1 MEYKCIVAENVK
13 YRYLKIVLYLI
24 KSTWLH
30 SNTALRWFV
39 IHASTVFF
47 VCKFFL
53 QFFPPCVSS
62 VTGGWEGSATFKIV
76 FAAGGA
82 IEFGQYMLQV
92 AAQGMCYRST
102 LAVS

>member
-1 MEYKCIVAENVK
+1 M
-13 YRYLKIVLYLI
+13 
-24 KSTWLH
+24 
-30 SNTALRWFV
+30 
-39 IHASTVFF
+39 FF
-47 VCKFFL
+47 VSKFL
-53 QFFPPCVSS
+53 QHLVTTWIPPCVSS

-92 AAQGMCYRST
+92 AAQGMCYRSA